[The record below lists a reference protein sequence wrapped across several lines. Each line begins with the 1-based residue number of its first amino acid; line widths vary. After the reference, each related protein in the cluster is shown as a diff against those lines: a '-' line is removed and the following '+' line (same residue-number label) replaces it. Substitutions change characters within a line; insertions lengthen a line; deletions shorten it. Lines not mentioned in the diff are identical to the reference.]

1 MKRKG
6 KLLALLSLLLPMI
19 ANADTNSGT
28 GFVGNGY
35 YHIRNMATDRYI
47 YVTDNKD
54 YYDPTYDYED
64 FQAIQLWSGAERTVS
79 DPASV
84 IYIQEGASGLFDL
97 KAQSTNLYSIF
108 DRECWRFTAAQT
120 DDGSYEVFST
130 GAIKA
135 TPIDN
140 LATYT
145 GNAPYV
151 YDQKSLKYY
160 ALNNLGEY
168 EEYGIF
174 TEVNTLKVAGTSVTE
189 IEYIKT
195 NTSMDI
201 IPYINLNYIPKA
213 NSKAICT
220 LVAEEGVAWKAA
232 YGCGYFDGDW
242 KDRFCFFTTNAT
254 INLGGETGNSSAM
267 RYGEKIVTVLDA
279 VAGKMDIFEADGT
292 TLIGTI
298 SDSPKTADCKTPLY
312 VFAQNK
318 DVPGGSRN
326 TDCIN
331 PYVTLYGLQLYEG
344 ETLVMDLVPAINGEG
359 KAGLKDKLT
368 GSFYSSANEGNF
380 EVSDDGKFA
389 ASEAGI
395 PVYEGKMVIYNDHQY
410 EYTCGSFVDKGELTY
425 SAVPEIGTS
434 YRNLSNWSYPGSTYD
449 ATFGVNVYDATTGS
463 NILNPFEGKGGWEPL
478 YFKLTGLTKGESYRV
493 SFNYTGTAWFSW
505 GSHSVLPFYVID
517 SEIMPYVHFTD
528 DSALGFIALPNT
540 ETTDQFYSTSFE
552 TNHDYVLLCIQFG
565 VVDDGSHHP
574 AFAFSFNDIKVE
586 KRTFPVAYRKI
597 SCAGQVTRYLSDN
610 ELSDDEEGMM
620 GTGGPGTYRR
630 WIVDKIETNHATN
643 YVGIKPTI
651 QVGDK
656 YYQSYYASFAFRT
669 ISSDMRVYY
678 ISKIVG
684 NEAILKEINGD
695 VPAGTPVII
704 ECASEN
710 PTDNRIEPLT
720 SNPTKISG
728 NLLDGAYFCN
738 GSRPRG
744 SVDAYRL
751 FDESTMRVF
760 TEKDGRL
767 IVTNNAE
774 ERLVW
779 TRVWDPN
786 DSTSTRKI
794 RAYCIPANTSYLTTD
809 TSSPAELGVRFDSG
823 TNVGVEINEVN
834 FPDENFRNYLLHSWN
849 GSDGILTEEE
859 IANTTYLNISYCD
872 IKSLKGIEFFT
883 ALTELDCY
891 HNQLTVLDLSKNE
904 GLTYLVCD
912 YNNLTSLDVS
922 KNTKLRTLYGHRNQ
936 LLALDVSGCTA
947 LTTLTCD
954 YNQLTELDVSRNTK
968 LQTLHCNDNNLTA
981 LDVSKNTKLNTLNLS
996 NNKLAGDIGLFGER
1010 LTAGQEIPI
1019 TTLNISDNKL
1029 SGNIGLFAKS
1039 LPNLTALYAH
1049 WNCLEDVIPMIS
1061 TSVTKLSLGFQ
1072 TILRVVPLHL
1082 ADFSSTDL
1090 MTKIPTILLYDH
1102 ENRTYSSN
1110 NIELC
1115 GMTSD
1120 FGFVL
1125 DYKDGQMSM
1134 PDLTSE
1140 NDTYYGESG
1149 DTLDVVF
1156 FNKNHIEET
1165 GLYERS
1171 TFRTSLSFDDGDGN
1185 FDGQVNVLDLQA
1197 SLNYMFHDYNNK
1209 PFNFT
1214 ASNLYRDE
1222 VINVQD
1228 VVLMVDKL
1236 LDAGQPNNIKMNG
1249 RVRVREEALDVADAC
1264 LYWRGNDLILNT
1276 STGVAAA
1283 DICLSGDASI
1293 TWSLQQMGF
1302 IVTEKKDANVT
1313 HAVIYSLSDAE
1324 IPVGET
1330 VIAHGDEGC
1339 AEPVSAMLSDRQAA
1353 PVSVSLTASEAT
1365 AIAKLTAVN
1374 GDWSI
1379 FRTDG
1384 TIVAQG
1390 TGSEQLASARKH
1402 LATGVYIL
1410 LRENNNTQKFII
1422 K

>member
-1 MKRKG
+1 
-6 KLLALLSLLLPMI
+6 MI

-35 YHIRNMATDRYI
+35 YRIRNMATDRYI

-174 TEVNTLKVAGTSVTE
+174 IEVNTLKVAGTSVTE

-213 NSKAICT
+213 NSKAVCT

-620 GTGGPGTYRR
+620 GTVGRGTYRR

-656 YYQSYYASFAFRT
+656 YYQPYYASFAFRT

-904 GLTYLVCD
+904 GLTYLACD

-1029 SGNIGLFAKS
+1029 SGNIGLLANCFINLKS
-1039 LPNLTALYAH
+1039 LNASG
-1049 WNCLEDVIPMIS
+1049 NCLEDVDPMIS
-1061 TSVTKLSLGFQ
+1061 PTVTSLDISKQ
-1072 TILRVVPLHL
+1072 TMSRVVYLRL
-1082 ADFSSTDL
+1082 GTLSVDNIKTI
-1090 MTKIPTILLYDH
+1090 IPTILLYDH
-1102 ENRTYSSN
+1102 VNRTYSP
-1110 NIELC
+1110 NISMLC
-1115 GMTSD
+1115 ATPDGGWEMSI
-1120 FGFVL
+1120 V
-1125 DYKDGQMSM
+1125 YWDGQLSM
-1134 PDLTSE
+1134 PYVSE
-1140 NDTYYGESG
+1140 QNTFYGKSG
-1149 DTLDVVF
+1149 DILNVTVLNPDGTP
-1156 FNKNHIEET
+1156 E
-1165 GLYERS
+1165 GS
-1171 TFRTSLSFDDGDGN
+1171 TFRISLSFDEGDGN
-1185 FDGQVNVLDLQA
+1185 FDGQVNVLDLQT
-1197 SLNYMFHDYNNK
+1197 SLNYMFNDYHNR

-1228 VVLMVDKL
+1228 IVLMVDKL
-1236 LDAGQPNNIKMNG
+1236 LSAASPNNIRRN
-1249 RVRVREEALDVADAC
+1249 VRVREEAALDVADAC
-1264 LYWRGNDLILNT
+1264 LYWRGKELILNT
-1276 STGVAAA
+1276 ATAVTAA
-1283 DICLSGDASI
+1283 DIRLVGDAAI

-1302 IVTEKKDANVT
+1302 TVTEKKDAT
-1313 HAVIYSLSDAE
+1313 SIHAVVYSLSGGE
-1324 IPVGET
+1324 IPAGET
-1330 VIAHGDEGC
+1330 VIAHREGGS
-1339 AEPVSAMLSDRQAA
+1339 AEPVSAMLSDRQAT
-1353 PVSVSLTASEAT
+1353 PVSVSLTASDAT
-1365 AIAKLTAVN
+1365 ALSSLMADATE
-1374 GDWSI
+1374 WSI
-1379 FRTDG
+1379 YRADG
-1384 TIVAQG
+1384 IIAAQG
-1390 TGSEQLASARKH
+1390 TGKNQLMTARKC

-1410 LRENNNTQKFII
+1410 QTDNNITQKFTI